1 MSESADFD
9 PGYWSG
15 HDFSAARKHYD
26 AYAGRSYDNA
36 KVEGK
41 SQEDVLPV
49 SLSTDS
55 STPLVILCDVTGSM
69 GEWPATIFS
78 KLPYLELEGQ
88 EYLGKNMEICF
99 GAVGDAYSDEYPLQ
113 ARPFTKGLDLKDKLK
128 ELIIE
133 SGGGGQLSETYE
145 LAALY
150 FARNVRMPKAINPIC
165 IFIGDEAPY
174 DFADEARAK
183 KFAYTNLQKGKLSTR
198 EIFNELKRKYAVY
211 LIRKP
216 YHSSSGDAMSSD
228 DKQIYRKWLDLLDE
242 DHIAILPEAAR
253 VVDVIFGI
261 LAKETGRIGYFREE
275 LEDRQKP
282 EQVKT
287 VYKSLATIHAIGDN
301 SKKALPGRSVHR
313 NIGDGGDSK
322 PLL

>member
-9 PGYWSG
+9 PGYWRG
-15 HDFSAARKHYD
+15 HDFGAARKHYD
-26 AYAGRSYDNA
+26 AYAGRSYDDA

-55 STPLVILCDVTGSM
+55 PNPLVILCDVTGSM

-113 ARPFTKGLDLKDKLK
+113 ARSFTKGLDLKAKLK

-133 SGGGGQLSETYE
+133 GHGGGQLSETYE
-145 LAALY
+145 IAALY
-150 FARNVRMPKAINPIC
+150 FARNVNMPKAINPIC

-174 DFADEARAK
+174 DFADEGRAK
-183 KFAYTNLQKGKLSTR
+183 RFAHVNLQKSRMSTR
-198 EIFNELKRKYAVY
+198 EIFDELKRKFSVY

-216 YHSSSGDAMSSD
+216 YNVSSGDTMSGD
-228 DKQIYRKWLDLLDE
+228 DKKIYGKWLDLLDE

-261 LAKETGRIGYFREE
+261 LAKETSRIEYFREE

-301 SKKALPGRSVHR
+301 NKKALPGRSVHK
-313 NIGDGGDSK
+313 NIGNGGNSK